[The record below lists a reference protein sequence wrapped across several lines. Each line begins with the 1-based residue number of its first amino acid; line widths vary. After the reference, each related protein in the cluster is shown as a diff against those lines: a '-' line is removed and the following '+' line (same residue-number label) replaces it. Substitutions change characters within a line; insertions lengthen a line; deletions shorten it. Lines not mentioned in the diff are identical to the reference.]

1 MTRLRKLIVSASAL
15 TLSVLV
21 AASVAGGS
29 VVALATRLH
38 P

>member
-21 AASVAGGS
+21 AASVAGS
-29 VVALATRLH
+29 AVATAAKFY